1 MAREDQGGEMQRL
14 VAQILRPE
22 FALGAALFFML
33 ALAAGAAH
41 AESAEEFYRGKTIQ
55 ILIGADVGGGYDIN
69 ARLVARHIGKYMPGN
84 PAFLPVNMPG
94 GGSLRAANYVYNV
107 SPHDGTVLGAPSRGI
122 VTMPLMGIEA
132 AKFDMTKFSW
142 IGSVT
147 NEDSV
152 CIALSSTKVKSWDD
166 LLAHK
171 VIVGG
176 SAPGSD
182 TYTNAVMVRNLLGA
196 QFELVS
202 GYPGGKEV
210 QLAME
215 TGEVEAEC
223 GSYSSLKTEQPGW
236 IRDHRVN
243 FLVTIGFTRDADL
256 PQVPTVMEL
265 AKSETQKKIF
275 TIIMAQQRAGRPI
288 LAPPGLPPD
297 RLEALRRAF
306 DQTVKDPEFLA
317 DAKRIGLEVNPAGGV
332 ELQQLMTEIYA
343 SPPGIVERAKR
354 AVEKPEDMAK
364 IRKELAAEEA
374 Q

>member
-1 MAREDQGGEMQRL
+1 
-14 VAQILRPE
+14 
-22 FALGAALFFML
+22 
-33 ALAAGAAH
+33 
-41 AESAEEFYRGKTIQ
+41 
-55 ILIGADVGGGYDIN
+55 
-69 ARLVARHIGKYMPGN
+69 
-84 PAFLPVNMPG
+84 
-94 GGSLRAANYVYNV
+94 
-107 SPHDGTVLGAPSRGI
+107 
-122 VTMPLMGIEA
+122 
-132 AKFDMTKFSW
+132 
-142 IGSVT
+142 
-147 NEDSV
+147 
-152 CIALSSTKVKSWDD
+152 
-166 LLAHK
+166 
-171 VIVGG
+171 
-176 SAPGSD
+176 
-182 TYTNAVMVRNLLGA
+182 
-196 QFELVS
+196 VS

-215 TGEVEAEC
+215 KGEVDAEC

-243 FLVTIGFTRDADL
+243 FLVTIGFTRDPDL